1 MNLAEVPPGTRVVL
15 TSARAGARLTPTSD
29 VRLRELGLRPGADVT
44 VALRTP
50 FGGRVV
56 LVGRRR
62 IALDAATVR
71 RFETAP

>member
-1 MNLAEVPPGTRVVL
+1 MNLAEVPPGARVVL
-15 TSARAGARLTPTSD
+15 SSVREEAGAAPGAAQ
-29 VRLRELGLRPGADVT
+29 RLRELGLRPGAGMT

-71 RFETAP
+71 RLEIAS

>member
-1 MNLAEVPPGTRVVL
+1 MNLAEVPPGAHVVL
-15 TSARAGARLTPTSD
+15 SSVREDARTSPNAG
-29 VRLRELGLRPGADVT
+29 VRLRELGLRPGAGMT

-71 RFETAP
+71 RLEIAS